1 MTTVAAKHC
10 SLCHCTL
17 PTDTTKRRR
26 LHGISSSLALQVF
39 LDVSSQA
46 GLKNV
51 VPLEDHGP
59 RNGPFLCLKCHS
71 QLDKTAKLKA
81 NLAHLTT
88 DIERKV
94 KETAATLNIAVTPS
108 TSGITETIA
117 NIKFNNTKFPL
128 VLLFMN

>member
-1 MTTVAAKHC
+1 MSA
-10 SLCHCTL
+10 
-17 PTDTTKRRR
+17 RR
-26 LHGISSSLALQVF
+26 
-39 LDVSSQA
+39 A

-51 VPLEDHGP
+51 VPPEDRGP

-71 QLDKTAKLKA
+71 RLDKTAILKA

-117 NIKFNNTKFPL
+117 NIKFIIIL
-128 VLLFMN
+128 SSH